1 MAAKDSNANSETSE
15 GTGVRKVAKKTAA
28 RKATRKVAKKA
39 TSTKPAS
46 SPSST
51 SSATASETGSVP
63 DNQDSST
70 PVKKTAAKK
79 TAAKKTT
86 ARKTAAKKTAAKKT
100 TAKRTAAKKATA
112 AQATA
117 SDAAETAATSSEN
130 SSVESSTKSTAK
142 KTAAK
147 KTAAKKATAKKAA
160 AKKTAAKKTSAKK
173 TTAKKAGRKKATSAA
188 SAGKGTDEDEIV
200 ETPDAT
206 TGVAANGGS
215 ASGKVNDVIDADDP
229 ADDLDNDDVDVD
241 DVDPDFDDEDLDD
254 DLDEDLDEDLDDDLD
269 DDLED
274 DEIDESDDDD
284 DEDDS
289 DSDSD
294 EQDGSFVWDEDESA
308 ALRQARKDAELTASA
323 DSVRAYLK
331 QIGKVA
337 LLNAEQEVSLAKRV
351 EAGLYAQ
358 YRLQEIKESGEK
370 LSPMNRRDLREIE
383 RDGRRAKNH
392 LLEANLRLVV
402 SLAKRYT
409 GRGMAFLDLIQEGNL
424 GLIRAVEK
432 FDYVKGYKFSTYATW
447 WIRQAI
453 TRAMADQAR
462 TIRIPVHMVEVINK
476 LGRIQRELLQ
486 DLGREPTPEELARE
500 MDITV
505 DKVLEIQQ
513 YAREPISLDQTIGD
527 EGDSQLG
534 DFIEDSE
541 AVVAVDAVSFTLLQ
555 DQLQDVL
562 HTLSDREAGVVKLR
576 FGLTD
581 GMPRTLDEIGQVYG
595 VTRERI
601 RQIESKTMSKLRHPS
616 RSQVLRDYLD

>member
-1 MAAKDSNANSETSE
+1 MA
-15 GTGVRKVAKKTAA
+15 
-28 RKATRKVAKKA
+28 
-39 TSTKPAS
+39 
-46 SPSST
+46 
-51 SSATASETGSVP
+51 
-63 DNQDSST
+63 
-70 PVKKTAAKK
+70 
-79 TAAKKTT
+79 
-86 ARKTAAKKTAAKKT
+86 
-100 TAKRTAAKKATA
+100 
-112 AQATA
+112 
-117 SDAAETAATSSEN
+117 AAETATRRSS
-130 SSVESSTKSTAK
+130 SAASAAKTTKSTAAGEAEETTK
-142 KTAAK
+142 RKT
-147 KTAAKKATAKKAA
+147 TAAA
-160 AKKTAAKKTSAKK
+160 AKKPAAKAAGAK
-173 TTAKKAGRKKATSAA
+173 TTRAPRKAGAKDAAAKGGPKKAGE
-188 SAGKGTDEDEIV
+188 GDEPEDV
-200 ETPDAT
+200 EGAP
-206 TGVAANGGS
+206 GEG
-215 ASGKVNDVIDADDP
+215 
-229 ADDLDNDDVDVD
+229 
-241 DVDPDFDDEDLDD
+241 
-254 DLDEDLDEDLDDDLD
+254 
-269 DDLED
+269 DLED
-274 DEIDESDDDD
+274 VELVDEPIADEPEEA
-284 DEDDS
+284 EDPKSEGD
-289 DSDSD
+289 
-294 EQDGSFVWDEDESA
+294 FVWDEEESE

-337 LLNAEQEVSLAKRV
+337 LLNAEEEVELAKRI
-351 EAGLYAQ
+351 EAGLYAAE
-358 YRLQEIKESGEK
+358 RVRRSEEEAEK
-370 LSPMNRRDLREIE
+370 LTPQLRRDLRWIV
-383 RDGRRAKNH
+383 RDGERAKNH

-432 FDYVKGYKFSTYATW
+432 FDYTKGYKFSTYATW

-486 DLGREPTPEELARE
+486 DLGREPTPEELAKE
-500 MDITV
+500 MDITPE
-505 DKVLEIQQ
+505 KVLEIQQ

-555 DQLQDVL
+555 DQLQSVL
-562 HTLSDREAGVVKLR
+562 ATLSEREAGVVRLR

-581 GMPRTLDEIGQVYG
+581 GQPRTLDEIGQVYG

>member
-1 MAAKDSNANSETSE
+1 VAAAESASRRAAASN
-15 GTGVRKVAKKTAA
+15 TAA
-28 RKATRKVAKKA
+28 S
-39 TSTKPAS
+39 TSGTEKT
-46 SPSST
+46 PSSRNGLND
-51 SSATASETGSVP
+51 ADLTALASGP
-63 DNQDSST
+63 
-70 PVKKTAAKK
+70 
-79 TAAKKTT
+79 
-86 ARKTAAKKTAAKKT
+86 
-100 TAKRTAAKKATA
+100 TAKGGTPATTTRAKSARSGT
-112 AQATA
+112 AQARG
-117 SDAAETAATSSEN
+117 
-130 SSVESSTKSTAK
+130 
-142 KTAAK
+142 
-147 KTAAKKATAKKAA
+147 KAQ
-160 AKKTAAKKTSAKK
+160 S
-173 TTAKKAGRKKATSAA
+173 TTAKKGSTKSAA
-188 SAGKGTDEDEIV
+188 AAKTAATPGIDDPEGALDSGLEGVDPGADPDLDVTLGENPDLDSDPAAEDLVEVEVEEITV
-200 ETPDAT
+200 EAEEAETP
-206 TGVAANGGS
+206 TGPGA
-215 ASGKVNDVIDADDP
+215 
-229 ADDLDNDDVDVD
+229 
-241 DVDPDFDDEDLDD
+241 ED
-254 DLDEDLDEDLDDDLD
+254 
-269 DDLED
+269 
-274 DEIDESDDDD
+274 
-284 DEDDS
+284 
-289 DSDSD
+289 
-294 EQDGSFVWDEDESA
+294 FVWDEEESE

-337 LLNAEQEVSLAKRV
+337 LLNAEEEVELAKRI
-351 EAGLYAQ
+351 EAGLYAAE
-358 YRLQEIKESGEK
+358 RVRRTEDATEK
-370 LSPMNRRDLREIE
+370 LSPQLRRDLRWIV
-383 RDGRRAKNH
+383 RDGERAKNH

-432 FDYVKGYKFSTYATW
+432 FDYTKGYKFSTYATW

-486 DLGREPTPEELARE
+486 DLGREPTPEELAKE
-500 MDITV
+500 MDISPE
-505 DKVLEIQQ
+505 KVLEIQQ

-555 DQLQDVL
+555 DQLQSVL
-562 HTLSDREAGVVKLR
+562 ATLSEREAGVVRLR

-581 GMPRTLDEIGQVYG
+581 GQPRTLDEIGQVYG

>member
-1 MAAKDSNANSETSE
+1 VRLTEGVYVAATK
-15 GTGVRKVAKKTAA
+15 A
-28 RKATRKVAKKA
+28 R
-39 TSTKPAS
+39 S
-46 SPSST
+46 
-51 SSATASETGSVP
+51 ASEAP
-63 DNQDSST
+63 
-70 PVKKTAAKK
+70 
-79 TAAKKTT
+79 
-86 ARKTAAKKTAAKKT
+86 
-100 TAKRTAAKKATA
+100 AKRTAAKSSATA
-112 AQATA
+112 GA
-117 SDAAETAATSSEN
+117 
-130 SSVESSTKSTAK
+130 KGSTAK
-142 KTAAK
+142 SSNGAAPARRATKTATKAPA
-147 KTAAKKATAKKAA
+147 KTATRATKAPAKSAKAAPPKARAATKSAPAKSEPARGRAKKAA
-160 AKKTAAKKTSAKK
+160 SSKASPKDVEVVADDLEAVEEVDELDGEPDIEPGEEIDLEEDLNLDDLEEDEAADGDEAEVDAADTEEEPEAKKGKAA
-173 TTAKKAGRKKATSAA
+173 
-188 SAGKGTDEDEIV
+188 DEDAVDEEEIV
-200 ETPDAT
+200 EPSEKDK
-206 TGVAANGGS
+206 
-215 ASGKVNDVIDADDP
+215 ASGD
-229 ADDLDNDDVDVD
+229 
-241 DVDPDFDDEDLDD
+241 
-254 DLDEDLDEDLDDDLD
+254 
-269 DDLED
+269 
-274 DEIDESDDDD
+274 
-284 DEDDS
+284 
-289 DSDSD
+289 
-294 EQDGSFVWDEDESA
+294 FVWDEDESE

-337 LLNAEQEVSLAKRV
+337 LLNAEEEVELAKRI
-351 EAGLYAQ
+351 EAGLYATQ
-358 YRLQEIKESGEK
+358 LMAELSDRGEK
-370 LSPMNRRDLREIE
+370 LPAAQRRDMAWIC
-383 RDGRRAKNH
+383 RDGDRAKNH

-432 FDYVKGYKFSTYATW
+432 FDYTKGYKFSTYATW

-486 DLGREPTPEELARE
+486 DLGREPTPEELAKE
-500 MDITV
+500 MDITPE
-505 DKVLEIQQ
+505 KVLEIQQ

-555 DQLQDVL
+555 DQLQSVL
-562 HTLSDREAGVVKLR
+562 ETLSEREAGVVRLR

-581 GMPRTLDEIGQVYG
+581 GQPRTLDEIGQVYG

>member
-1 MAAKDSNANSETSE
+1 MPTPPIQQDRKGCPVTATKAKSATDEPVKQAVTKAPAKKAAPAKRATKAAAKTGPKGPAK
-15 GTGVRKVAKKTAA
+15 GTR
-28 RKATRKVAKKA
+28 AKKA
-39 TSTKPAS
+39 TSVDDDVTTADNVDVSDEDIDVDEADIELEDIDTEDDDTEDSADAATPA
-46 SPSST
+46 
-51 SSATASETGSVP
+51 V
-63 DNQDSST
+63 
-70 PVKKTAAKK
+70 KTAG
-79 TAAKKTT
+79 
-86 ARKTAAKKTAAKKT
+86 
-100 TAKRTAAKKATA
+100 KAT
-112 AQATA
+112 
-117 SDAAETAATSSEN
+117 
-130 SSVESSTKSTAK
+130 
-142 KTAAK
+142 
-147 KTAAKKATAKKAA
+147 
-160 AKKTAAKKTSAKK
+160 
-173 TTAKKAGRKKATSAA
+173 
-188 SAGKGTDEDEIV
+188 DE
-200 ETPDAT
+200 
-206 TGVAANGGS
+206 
-215 ASGKVNDVIDADDP
+215 
-229 ADDLDNDDVDVD
+229 
-241 DVDPDFDDEDLDD
+241 
-254 DLDEDLDEDLDDDLD
+254 
-269 DDLED
+269 
-274 DEIDESDDDD
+274 ESDDIA
-284 DEDDS
+284 EPS
-289 DSDSD
+289 DKDKASGD
-294 EQDGSFVWDEDESA
+294 FVWDEEESE

-337 LLNAEQEVSLAKRV
+337 LLNAEEEVELAKRI
-351 EAGLYAQ
+351 EAGLYGTQQLA
-358 YRLQEIKESGEK
+358 EKAEKGEK
-370 LSPMNRRDLREIE
+370 LTTQYRRDMQWIC
-383 RDGRRAKNH
+383 RDGDRAKNH

-432 FDYVKGYKFSTYATW
+432 FDYTKGYKFSTYATW

-486 DLGREPTPEELARE
+486 DLGREPTPEELAKE
-500 MDITV
+500 MDITPE
-505 DKVLEIQQ
+505 KVLEIQQ

-555 DQLQDVL
+555 DQLQSVL
-562 HTLSDREAGVVKLR
+562 ETLSEREAGVVRLR

-581 GMPRTLDEIGQVYG
+581 GQPRTLDEIGQVYG

>member
-1 MAAKDSNANSETSE
+1 MA
-15 GTGVRKVAKKTAA
+15 GAA
-28 RKATRKVAKKA
+28 T
-39 TSTKPAS
+39 

-51 SSATASETGSVP
+51 
-63 DNQDSST
+63 
-70 PVKKTAAKK
+70 
-79 TAAKKTT
+79 
-86 ARKTAAKKTAAKKT
+86 
-100 TAKRTAAKKATA
+100 RT
-112 AQATA
+112 
-117 SDAAETAATSSEN
+117 
-130 SSVESSTKSTAK
+130 
-142 KTAAK
+142 
-147 KTAAKKATAKKAA
+147 
-160 AKKTAAKKTSAKK
+160 
-173 TTAKKAGRKKATSAA
+173 RR
-188 SAGKGTDEDEIV
+188 
-200 ETPDAT
+200 
-206 TGVAANGGS
+206 S
-215 ASGKVNDVIDADDP
+215 ASGDPGAAIRSAPQAADPATDPTALEATDEAPEEELIGGADDVELIDVEQV
-229 ADDLDNDDVDVD
+229 ADDATATGTAVVGVLEI
-241 DVDPDFDDEDLDD
+241 DEAD
-254 DLDEDLDEDLDDDLD
+254 
-269 DDLED
+269 ED
-274 DEIDESDDDD
+274 DEEEAATPAVVKAKPAGKDATPDKPGESEEFTWD
-284 DEDDS
+284 DE
-289 DSDSD
+289 
-294 EQDGSFVWDEDESA
+294 EESE
-308 ALRQARKDAELTASA
+308 ALKQARKDAELTASA

-337 LLNAEQEVSLAKRV
+337 LLNAEEEVDLAKRI
-351 EAGLYAQ
+351 EAGLYSSERMRQFEEAGE
-358 YRLQEIKESGEK
+358 RLPNQ
-370 LSPMNRRDLREIE
+370 MRRDLRWIK
-383 RDGRRAKNH
+383 RDGERAKNH

-432 FDYVKGYKFSTYATW
+432 FDYTKGYKFSTYATW

-486 DLGREPTPEELARE
+486 DLGREPTPEELAKE
-500 MDITV
+500 MDITP

-555 DQLQDVL
+555 DQLQAVL
-562 HTLSDREAGVVKLR
+562 QTLSEREAGVVRLR

-581 GMPRTLDEIGQVYG
+581 GQPRTLDEIGQVYG

-616 RSQVLRDYLD
+616 RSQVLRDYLE

>member
-1 MAAKDSNANSETSE
+1 MAATDRSDLAQSEGAANSAQ
-15 GTGVRKVAKKTAA
+15 GTA
-28 RKATRKVAKKA
+28 
-39 TSTKPAS
+39 
-46 SPSST
+46 
-51 SSATASETGSVP
+51 
-63 DNQDSST
+63 
-70 PVKKTAAKK
+70 VKKTAAKK
-79 TAAKKTT
+79 SAVKKT
-86 ARKTAAKKTAAKKT
+86 ARKSARKASPRAARSAAADSVSTPETTADAAEGAAPAKKAAVKKTAKKAAKKTAKKTVKKT
-100 TAKRTAAKKATA
+100 TRKSAAKKIAVKKTSPKKVAAKKAD
-112 AQATA
+112 
-117 SDAAETAATSSEN
+117 DA
-130 SSVESSTKSTAK
+130 VV
-142 KTAAK
+142 
-147 KTAAKKATAKKAA
+147 
-160 AKKTAAKKTSAKK
+160 
-173 TTAKKAGRKKATSAA
+173 
-188 SAGKGTDEDEIV
+188 DEIV
-200 ETPDAT
+200 DST
-206 TGVAANGGS
+206 TLDTSVDSMGDEQDFGG
-215 ASGKVNDVIDADDP
+215 AIDNDGIDTDSIDDDDDADFLGNPLP
-229 ADDLDNDDVDVD
+229 ADDDH
-241 DVDPDFDDEDLDD
+241 EDI
-254 DLDEDLDEDLDDDLD
+254 DDDLD
-269 DDLED
+269 DMGDRSTTED
-274 DEIDESDDDD
+274 SDSE
-284 DEDDS
+284 DEDD
-289 DSDSD
+289 
-294 EQDGSFVWDEDESA
+294 DGSSVWDEDESA

-337 LLNAEQEVSLAKRV
+337 LLNAEQEVSLAKRI
-351 EAGLYAQ
+351 EAGLYAT
-358 YRLQEIKESGEK
+358 YRMEQMEEAYAAGDKDAK
-370 LSPMNRRDLREIE
+370 LTPAVKRDLRAIA
-383 RDGRRAKNH
+383 RDGRKAKNH

-432 FDYVKGYKFSTYATW
+432 FDYTKGYKFSTYATW

-486 DLGREPTPEELARE
+486 DLGREPTPYELSKE
-500 MDITV
+500 MDITEE
-505 DKVLEIQQ
+505 KVLEIQQ

-616 RSQVLRDYLD
+616 RSQVLRDYLE

>member
-1 MAAKDSNANSETSE
+1 MAAT
-15 GTGVRKVAKKTAA
+15 KT
-28 RKATRKVAKKA
+28 
-39 TSTKPAS
+39 
-46 SPSST
+46 T
-51 SSATASETGSVP
+51 SSDPAESGDPSGTEVTGAAP
-63 DNQDSST
+63 A
-70 PVKKTAAKK
+70 KKTAAKK
-79 TAAKKTT
+79 TAAKKTP
-86 ARKTAAKKTAAKKT
+86 AKKTAAKKT
-100 TAKRTAAKKATA
+100 A
-112 AQATA
+112 
-117 SDAAETAATSSEN
+117 
-130 SSVESSTKSTAK
+130 AK

-147 KTAAKKATAKKAA
+147 KTAAKKAAGAA
-160 AKKTAAKKTSAKK
+160 TP
-173 TTAKKAGRKKATSAA
+173 GV
-188 SAGKGTDEDEIV
+188 DEDQ
-200 ETPDAT
+200 
-206 TGVAANGGS
+206 
-215 ASGKVNDVIDADDP
+215 
-229 ADDLDNDDVDVD
+229 
-241 DVDPDFDDEDLDD
+241 
-254 DLDEDLDEDLDDDLD
+254 
-269 DDLED
+269 
-274 DEIDESDDDD
+274 IDESTDAAEVEPDTSELEDVEVD
-284 DEDDS
+284 VEDVEDEEA
-289 DSDSD
+289 D
-294 EQDGSFVWDEDESA
+294 EETKEEPSAKDKASGDFVWDEDESE

-337 LLNAEQEVSLAKRV
+337 LLNAEEEVELAKRI
-351 EAGLYAQ
+351 EAGLYSTWYMAQ
-358 YRLQEIKESGEK
+358 VAERGEK
-370 LSPMNRRDLREIE
+370 LTTAQRRDYKWIE
-383 RDGRRAKNH
+383 RDGVRAKNH

-432 FDYVKGYKFSTYATW
+432 FDYTKGYKFSTYATW

-476 LGRIQRELLQ
+476 RGRIQRELLQ
-486 DLGREPTPEELARE
+486 DLGREPTPEELAKE
-500 MDITV
+500 MDITPE
-505 DKVLEIQQ
+505 KVLEIQQ

-555 DQLQDVL
+555 DQLRSVL
-562 HTLSDREAGVVKLR
+562 DTLSEREAGVVRLR

-581 GMPRTLDEIGQVYG
+581 GLPRTLDEIGQVYG

>member
-1 MAAKDSNANSETSE
+1 
-15 GTGVRKVAKKTAA
+15 V
-28 RKATRKVAKKA
+28 
-39 TSTKPAS
+39 
-46 SPSST
+46 
-51 SSATASETGSVP
+51 
-63 DNQDSST
+63 
-70 PVKKTAAKK
+70 
-79 TAAKKTT
+79 
-86 ARKTAAKKTAAKKT
+86 
-100 TAKRTAAKKATA
+100 KRTAAKSPASSPAKRSPAKAA
-112 AQATA
+112 NG
-117 SDAAETAATSSEN
+117 AAT
-130 SSVESSTKSTAK
+130 

-147 KTAAKKATAKKAA
+147 APAKAAKAAPATKTRAATKSAA
-160 AKKTAAKKTSAKK
+160 AKSAP
-173 TTAKKAGRKKATSAA
+173 ARGRPKKATS
-188 SAGKGTDEDEIV
+188 KGADDVEVTTTDVETDEQDLEVDAELDGGPGDDIEIDPEDLNLEDLEVDATDDDPETPETDEATVKKPAKAVVDDAVDEEEIV
-200 ETPDAT
+200 EPSEKDK
-206 TGVAANGGS
+206 
-215 ASGKVNDVIDADDP
+215 ASGD
-229 ADDLDNDDVDVD
+229 
-241 DVDPDFDDEDLDD
+241 
-254 DLDEDLDEDLDDDLD
+254 
-269 DDLED
+269 
-274 DEIDESDDDD
+274 
-284 DEDDS
+284 
-289 DSDSD
+289 
-294 EQDGSFVWDEDESA
+294 FVWDEDESE

-337 LLNAEQEVSLAKRV
+337 LLNAEEEVELAKRI
-351 EAGLYAQ
+351 EAGLYATQ
-358 YRLQEIKESGEK
+358 LMTDLTEKGEK
-370 LSPMNRRDLREIE
+370 LPAAQRRDMVWIC
-383 RDGRRAKNH
+383 RDGDRAKNH

-432 FDYVKGYKFSTYATW
+432 FDYTKGYKFSTYATW

-486 DLGREPTPEELARE
+486 DLGREPTPEELAKE
-500 MDITV
+500 MDITPE
-505 DKVLEIQQ
+505 KVLEIQQ

-555 DQLQDVL
+555 DQLQSVL
-562 HTLSDREAGVVKLR
+562 ETLSEREAGVVRLR

-581 GMPRTLDEIGQVYG
+581 GQPRTLDEIGQVYG

>member
-1 MAAKDSNANSETSE
+1 MAATKASPATDEPVKRTATKTPAKKPAAKRVAKAAPKGEAGDAESAD
-15 GTGVRKVAKKTAA
+15 GTGAPAKARAAKAPAA
-28 RKATRKVAKKA
+28 RGRAKKA
-39 TSTKPAS
+39 
-46 SPSST
+46 
-51 SSATASETGSVP
+51 
-63 DNQDSST
+63 D
-70 PVKKTAAKK
+70 
-79 TAAKKTT
+79 
-86 ARKTAAKKTAAKKT
+86 
-100 TAKRTAAKKATA
+100 
-112 AQATA
+112 
-117 SDAAETAATSSEN
+117 
-130 SSVESSTKSTAK
+130 
-142 KTAAK
+142 
-147 KTAAKKATAKKAA
+147 
-160 AKKTAAKKTSAKK
+160 
-173 TTAKKAGRKKATSAA
+173 
-188 SAGKGTDEDEIV
+188 
-200 ETPDAT
+200 
-206 TGVAANGGS
+206 GS
-215 ASGKVNDVIDADDP
+215 ADGDLVAGEDLETDIDPELDVAE
-229 ADDLDNDDVDVD
+229 DDLV
-241 DVDPDFDDEDLDD
+241 L
-254 DLDEDLDEDLDDDLD
+254 

-274 DEIDESDDDD
+274 VAEEVDETEEAVADGTPAAEGEAADE
-284 DEDDS
+284 EDIAEPTDKDKAS
-289 DSDSD
+289 GD
-294 EQDGSFVWDEDESA
+294 FVWDEEESE

-337 LLNAEQEVSLAKRV
+337 LLNAEEEVELAKRI
-351 EAGLYAQ
+351 EAGLYATQ
-358 YRLQEIKESGEK
+358 KLAELVEKGEK
-370 LSPMNRRDLREIE
+370 LPVQQRRDMQWIC
-383 RDGRRAKNH
+383 RDGDRAKNH

-432 FDYVKGYKFSTYATW
+432 FDYTKGYKFSTYATW

-486 DLGREPTPEELARE
+486 DLGREPTPEELAKE
-500 MDITV
+500 MDITPE
-505 DKVLEIQQ
+505 KVLEIQQ

-555 DQLQDVL
+555 DQLQSVL
-562 HTLSDREAGVVKLR
+562 ETLSEREAGVVRLR

-581 GMPRTLDEIGQVYG
+581 GQPRTLDEIGQVYG